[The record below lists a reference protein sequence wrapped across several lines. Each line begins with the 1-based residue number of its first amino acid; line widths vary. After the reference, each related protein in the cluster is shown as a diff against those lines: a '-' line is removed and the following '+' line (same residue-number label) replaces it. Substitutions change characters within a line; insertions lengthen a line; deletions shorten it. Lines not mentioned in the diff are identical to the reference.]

1 MRSLVFTCSED
12 LATLLAPL
20 EAGIPV
26 ELRVQP
32 KSKELRSHDILLG
45 NNEGSQNC
53 VVLRPQR
60 KSKRTWPLHA
70 ITFTPTTEFAAA
82 CQVDASD
89 TLVLRSYNKDA
100 MRGQLHFGRC
110 DGGSRN
116 LLLGM
121 AFPQALDPALEKV
134 AQSIAVPKVV
144 VTLPK
149 VVLGDRGRLR
159 NPSFAFEVW
168 LKKHAEQCASII
180 TKVSGKNK
188 KKEKFYVYKNVVGQS
203 YTYRTASMLLEKV
216 EKRIARSFSE
226 DLEQR
231 PEEYPALEQLADK
244 HFYPV

>member
-45 NNEGSQNC
+45 NNEGLRIAWSCALKGRAREHGLSMPSRSLQRPNSPLRARWMHRTRLCFARITKMLCGDNC
-53 VVLRPQR
+53 
-60 KSKRTWPLHA
+60 
-70 ITFTPTTEFAAA
+70 
-82 CQVDASD
+82 
-89 TLVLRSYNKDA
+89 TLVVA
-100 MRGQLHFGRC
+100 MEGP
-110 DGGSRN
+110 RN

-203 YTYRTASMLLEKV
+203 YISHRINAPGKGGKADREKLL
-216 EKRIARSFSE
+216 
-226 DLEQR
+226 
-231 PEEYPALEQLADK
+231 
-244 HFYPV
+244 